1 MYVTYNAHGQT
12 DIDVCEYVSMWA
24 CERVSVHVFGSALK
38 YMSGKDRIQLALHM
52 C

>member
-1 MYVTYNAHGQT
+1 MHTDRPELMYV
-12 DIDVCEYVSMWA
+12 S
-24 CERVSVHVFGSALK
+24 VSVSVYVFGNALK